1 MPLHAYVGKPGCGPL
16 WLFFPFWPGEVQ
28 VLRRGCCSARG
39 GVRVPVPCPACPHL
53 LNCPAPAHKELRA
66 SISLT
71 LPPLLSTPC
80 CLQRC
85 PLAASHAPGCCFS
98 LPVFFSH
105 PHAQTQSLLYFGSR
119 CRCSGALALLW
130 LGLGEGW
137 LFFHCSHLLRRD
149 HGCKLRHSE
158 PDVQSPKAQG
168 HLDRGF
174 VFFFLFFIFL
184 FFAFLIEANNES
196 WGLPS
201 QEAEA
206 PKEQCS
212 QCQRSTRTARGCL
225 CIRTAPVG
233 RCVIRIQ
240 VGEDAV
246 PVWACVRI
254 PLSTESADA
263 ASGELNVLAP
273 A

>member
-1 MPLHAYVGKPGCGPL
+1 MPPVAVFPSLSFSPTHMPKPRACSISGAAADAVVL
-16 WLFFPFWPGEVQ
+16 WLYCGLDLERDGYFFTAAI
-28 VLRRGCCSARG
+28 CCVEIM
-39 GVRVPVPCPACPHL
+39 GVSCDIQSQMSR
-53 LNCPAPAHKELRA
+53 AP
-66 SISLT
+66 
-71 LPPLLSTPC
+71 
-80 CLQRC
+80 
-85 PLAASHAPGCCFS
+85 
-98 LPVFFSH
+98 
-105 PHAQTQSLLYFGSR
+105 
-119 CRCSGALALLW
+119 
-130 LGLGEGW
+130 
-137 LFFHCSHLLRRD
+137 
-149 HGCKLRHSE
+149 KLRDIWIE
-158 PDVQSPKAQG
+158 
-168 HLDRGF
+168 
-174 VFFFLFFIFL
+174 VFFFFFFS
-184 FFAFLIEANNES
+184 FLIEANNES